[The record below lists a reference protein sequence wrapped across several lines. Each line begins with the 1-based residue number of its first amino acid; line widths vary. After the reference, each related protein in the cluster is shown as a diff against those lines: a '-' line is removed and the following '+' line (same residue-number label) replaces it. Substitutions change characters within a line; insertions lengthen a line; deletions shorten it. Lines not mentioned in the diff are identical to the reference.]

1 MYISTV
7 YFGFYHF
14 YAQMRQQTVHC
25 SGQYIVPYSASFTA
39 CTWLSLPYSSVNC
52 SACCTVHYIL
62 LVKVIPLQILGCTI
76 QYIFQNSSSCIT
88 YIPGRGRGQY
98 IFSTVHCFTACTWL
112 SSYLGELVASGRSYS
127 SFQATLSTFSTTSS
141 TLVQRQH
148 TLALLQI
155 FFYLIRLILLKFKF
169 QLTIPQVYTMK
180 RK

>member
-1 MYISTV
+1 MFISTV

-52 SACCTVHYIL
+52 SACCTVQYIL

-88 YIPGRGRGQY
+88 YIPGKGRGQY
-98 IFSTVHCFTACTWL
+98 IIQYSTLFYRLYLVKLAVYYSKLFSTVQFVHIAP
-112 SSYLGELVASGRSYS
+112 G
-127 SFQATLSTFSTTSS
+127 
-141 TLVQRQH
+141 
-148 TLALLQI
+148 
-155 FFYLIRLILLKFKF
+155 
-169 QLTIPQVYTMK
+169 
-180 RK
+180 